1 MARIVDLAQSDVE
14 GTLCASTDEAEQKL
28 EAMLDGF
35 RTKGYQVEEE
45 ENPGEDYPRYVVN
58 DGDQWIGT
66 FTIEP

>member
-1 MARIVDLAQSDVE
+1 MTRIIDLANPDAE
-14 GTLCASTDEAEQKL
+14 GTLCVSTGEAEQKL

-35 RTKGYQVEEE
+35 RARNYQIEEE
-45 ENPGEDYPRYVVN
+45 EVPGEEYSRHVVN